1 MKSGKIRN
9 AFRAGAVLMAI
20 MLFGG
25 LLVGSPQAAQPW
37 KVASVSLVGAD
48 GANNNMAFA
57 YDRYILVAPYA
68 PSKVPT
74 EPAAVDQLD
83 NYSIYLVDSKRPA
96 NENVLSHA
104 LETIS
109 DHHRLYYP
117 TKVVYDADSKTV
129 YVRGTRYEMVDGGV
143 QEIAVIAYMRINL
156 DDNLKPVF
164 DDNVVMIDIAG
175 AADEKIASDAPDDI
189 ALAYNGNVL
198 VFTNGASIFTY
209 NLNHGYLYNV
219 DIVEPKAYKAGSRI
233 TYLNVDEVTNTLTV
247 YWTSQVGEGANLK
260 NLTELSFYNL
270 DKDGTMQLN
279 KRLHPEQFPAGVYIT
294 AGSNIEILGNAENH
308 PSSAMLVTSDGMLS
322 QIDLTGEEIFAPL
335 KPIYLFDKMAVS
347 GTESGPRMVKYDA
360 AKRTVGV
367 VKQGYTAQ
375 IRKPSNGHGGKPGSV
390 IRTLNMFNAVESPA
404 LAVARLNKNLTKVV
418 ASRLYTQEFRDEAGL
433 TPLVDG
439 QDSQWLLAGWSG
451 NVVSVST
458 AGAIDTAPLNQLTQ
472 VGPRTNRIAYFSSR
486 DSVVAINS
494 FSLDAT
500 EQAISEP
507 GALVLARPSANS
519 SQAFGT
525 ASAATLPARRAI
537 NSQGPTPSIRRPCNH
552 HKQ

>member
-9 AFRAGAVLMAI
+9 AFRAGAVLIAI
-20 MLFGG
+20 MLLGG
-25 LLVGSPQAAQPW
+25 LLVSSPQAAQPW
-37 KVASVSLVGAD
+37 KVSTVSLLGAD

-74 EPAAVDQLD
+74 DPAAVDQLD
-83 NYSIYLVDSKRPA
+83 NYNISLIDSKRPA
-96 NENVLSHA
+96 TENVLSHA

-117 TKVVYDADSKTV
+117 TKVVYDEDSKTV
-129 YVRGTRYEMVDGGV
+129 YVRGTRYEAVEGGV
-143 QEIAVIAYMRINL
+143 QEIAVIAYMRLNL
-156 DDNLKPVF
+156 DDNGKPVF

-175 AADEKIASDAPDDI
+175 AVDERIASDAPDDM

-209 NLNHGYLYNV
+209 NLSHGYLYNV
-219 DIVEPKAYKAGSRI
+219 DIVEPKAYNAGSRI
-233 TYLNVDEVTNTLTV
+233 TYLDVDEATNTLKV
-247 YWTSQVGEGANLK
+247 YWNNQVGEGSNLK
-260 NLTELSFYNL
+260 NRTELSFYNL
-270 DKDGTMQLN
+270 DKNGTMQLN
-279 KRLHPEQFPAGVYIT
+279 KRLHSEQFPAGVYIT
-294 AGSNIEILGNAENH
+294 AGSNIEIIGDAENR

-322 QIDLTGEEIFAPL
+322 QIDLTGEEIFAAL

-375 IRKPSNGHGGKPGSV
+375 IRKPSNGHGSKPGSV
-390 IRTLNMFNAVESPA
+390 IRALSMFNAVESPA

-418 ASRLYTQEFRDEAGL
+418 ASKLYTQEFRDEAGL

-439 QDSQWLLAGWSG
+439 KDSQWLLASWSG

-458 AGAIDTAPLNQLTQ
+458 SGSIDTAALNSLTQ
-472 VGPRTNRIAYFSSR
+472 VGPRTSRIAYFSSR

-500 EQAISEP
+500 EQSISEP
-507 GALVLARPSANS
+507 GALVLARPSAVS

-525 ASAATLPARRAI
+525 ASAATLPARHVVK
-537 NSQGPTPSIRRPCNH
+537 SHGSTPSIRRPCNI